1 MTEHCI
7 AYQGER
13 GSNSDLM
20 CRAHFPDY
28 EPHPFDTFE
37 AAFEAARSGRCELA
51 MIPLENSI
59 AGRVADVHH
68 LLPRSG
74 LKIIGERYMRIRF
87 NLMANPGTRLE
98 DVKVVGSHIMGL
110 AQCRIML
117 RKYGFTAETM
127 SDTAGAARALAEHPD
142 PTRAALAPPGAAAL
156 YGLET
161 LLEGVEDRGDNTT
174 RFVILTAEPSPP
186 APAKDAVC
194 ITSFVFQV
202 KNVPAALYKAM
213 GGFAT
218 NGINMTKLESYAEG
232 GTFTAT
238 MFYAEVSGRPEDPA
252 LKRAFDELEFF
263 TRRFEILGV
272 YEAGPGRA
280 PEAGGVATPS

>member
-1 MTEHCI
+1 MTPHCI

-37 AAFEAARSGRCELA
+37 AAFDAARSGQCELA

-74 LKIIGERYMRIRF
+74 LTIIGERYMRIRF
-87 NLMANPGTRLE
+87 DLMANPGTRLE

-110 AQCRIML
+110 AQCRNML
-117 RKYGFTAETM
+117 RKYGFIAETM
-127 SDTAGAARALAEHPD
+127 SDTAGAARALAERPD

-161 LLEGVEDRGDNTT
+161 LLEDAEDAADNTT
-174 RFVILTAEPSPP
+174 RFVILTADAAPPPPP
-186 APAKDAVC
+186 AGALCV
-194 ITSFVFQV
+194 TSFVFQV
-202 KNVPAALYKAM
+202 KNVPAALYKAL

-218 NGINMTKLESYAEG
+218 NGVNMTKLESYAENG
-232 GTFTAT
+232 SFTAT
-238 MFYAEVSGRPEDPA
+238 MFYAEVSGRPEDAP

-263 TRRFEILGV
+263 TRRFEVLGV

-280 PEAGGVATPS
+280 PEAGGAPALS